1 MIIFNVVYFSGL
13 RRDDLSDP
21 GEELGEV
28 CIANI
33 SPFER
38 KKRLRFAAGQFLITL
53 IVLAVLILLDVN
65 PLWRLALLFM
75 FSASTVS
82 YFQARDKT

>member
-1 MIIFNVVYFSGL
+1 MSTINTAYFS
-13 RRDDLSDP
+13 DLKLKAAADKNN
-21 GEELGEV
+21 GIGDV

-38 KKRLRFAAGQFLITL
+38 KKRLRFAIQQFVIT
-53 IVLAVLILLDVN
+53 LAVLGIMIALNLN
-65 PLWRLALLFM
+65 PFWRLILLFM

-82 YFQARDKT
+82 FFQARDKT